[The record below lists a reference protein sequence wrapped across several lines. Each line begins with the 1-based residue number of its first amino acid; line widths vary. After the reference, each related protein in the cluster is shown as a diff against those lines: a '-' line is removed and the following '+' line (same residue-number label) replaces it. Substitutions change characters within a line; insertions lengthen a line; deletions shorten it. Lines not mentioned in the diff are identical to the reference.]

1 LARGEAFSSKEKK
14 VVVTFLREKK
24 SPFAKMEDL
33 RPSKL
38 PALNPRGWGI
48 PQMTSQAMAL
58 FPDPD
63 LPTMRSRKAC
73 LPPIGRHLLQEI
85 AQGNDPR
92 ISRFLERKK
101 MGLVASNDKVR
112 PTG

>member
-1 LARGEAFSSKEKK
+1 
-14 VVVTFLREKK
+14 
-24 SPFAKMEDL
+24 
-33 RPSKL
+33 
-38 PALNPRGWGI
+38 
-48 PQMTSQAMAL
+48 MTSQAMAL

-63 LPTMRSRKAC
+63 LPTMRRRKAC

-101 MGLVASNDKVR
+101 MGLVASNDKVC